1 MILIAA
7 ANMGMNLS
15 VSVVPDLPLL
25 QHHAYNYLLS
35 LESALRCALPVP
47 WSQPIQ
53 CQSHTDILLVLSNG
67 CTRRAGPG
75 RSAGHC
81 GCLCGAGQ
89 RVAAGRAGRPQA
101 ADIVHALGV
110 RGHSA
115 QEM

>member
-7 ANMGMNLS
+7 ANMGMNPS

-25 QHHAYNYLLS
+25 QHHACNYLLS
-35 LESALRCALPVP
+35 LESALRCALLVP

-53 CQSHTDILLVLSNG
+53 CQSHTDIRLVLSNG

-75 RSAGHC
+75 HSAGHLVVQ
-81 GCLCGAGQ
+81 GRGWLQGGQ
-89 RVAAGRAGRPQA
+89 ARPQA